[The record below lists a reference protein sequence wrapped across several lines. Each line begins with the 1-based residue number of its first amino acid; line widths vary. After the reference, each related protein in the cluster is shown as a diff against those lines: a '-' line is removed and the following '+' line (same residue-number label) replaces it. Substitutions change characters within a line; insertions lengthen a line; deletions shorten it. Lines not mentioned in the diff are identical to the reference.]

1 MNKATFYGAGFPY
14 RDFGKLSG
22 KLIVLEGTDGVGRST
37 QIKKLRSWLEEEG
50 YAVSDT
56 GLTRS
61 ELTAS
66 GIEAAKSGH
75 TLGPI
80 TMSLFYAADFAD
92 RLENQI
98 IPALQAG
105 FVVLS
110 DRYFYSV
117 VARDCIRGI
126 DRNWSKELYGIAL
139 KPDLI
144 LYLKASIPSLVT
156 RLIHGRGL
164 NYWEAGMDLHVADN
178 FYDSFVQYQSMI
190 LEQLAVMVEEYN
202 FMTIDADQTPDEI
215 YEDLKKPI
223 LELLHNRLT
232 KGNKPK

>member
-1 MNKATFYGAGFPY
+1 MNKGTFYGAGFPY
-14 RDFGKLSG
+14 RDFGKLPG
-22 KLIVLEGTDGVGRST
+22 KLIVLEGADGVGRST
-37 QIKKLRSWLEEEG
+37 QIKKLRNWLEEEG

-61 ELTAS
+61 ELTAA
-66 GIEAAKSGH
+66 GLEFAKSGH

-117 VARDCIRGI
+117 IARDSIRGI
-126 DRNWSKELYGIAL
+126 NRAWSKLLYGIAL

-144 LYLKASIPSLVT
+144 LYMKASVPSLVT

-164 NYWEAGMDLHVADN
+164 NYWEAGMDLHLADN
-178 FYDSFVQYQSMI
+178 FYDSFVQYQGLI
-190 LEQLAVMVEEYN
+190 LEQFDIMSEEYN
-202 FMTIDADQTPDEI
+202 FVSINADQTPDEI
-215 YEDLKKPI
+215 FENLKRPI

-232 KGNKPK
+232 KGDKPK

>member
-14 RDFGKLSG
+14 RDFGNLPG

-37 QIKKLRSWLEEEG
+37 QVKMLRNWLEEEG

-61 ELTAS
+61 ELTAA
-66 GIEAAKSGH
+66 GLEAAKSGH

-117 VARDCIRGI
+117 VARDSIRGI
-126 DRNWSKELYGIAL
+126 SSTWSKQLYGIAL

-144 LYLKASIPSLVT
+144 LYMKASIPSLVT

-164 NYWEAGMDLHVADN
+164 NYWESGMDLHLADN
-178 FYDSFVQYQSMI
+178 LYDSFVQYQGLI
-190 LEQLAVMVEEYN
+190 LEQFDIMVKEYN
-202 FMTIDADQTPDEI
+202 FMTIDADPKEEKI
-215 YEDLKKPI
+215 LEELKKPI

>member
-1 MNKATFYGAGFPY
+1 MNKGTFYGAGFPY
-14 RDFGKLSG
+14 RDFGKLPG
-22 KLIVLEGTDGVGRST
+22 KLIVLEGADGVGRST
-37 QIKKLRSWLEEEG
+37 QIKKLRNWLEEEG

-61 ELTAS
+61 ELTAA
-66 GIEAAKSGH
+66 GLEFAKSGH

-117 VARDCIRGI
+117 IARDSIRGI
-126 DRNWSKELYGIAL
+126 NRAWSKLLYGIAL

-144 LYLKASIPSLVT
+144 LYMKASVPSLVT

-164 NYWEAGMDLHVADN
+164 NYWEAGMDLHLADN
-178 FYDSFVQYQSMI
+178 FYDSFVQYQALI
-190 LEQLAVMVEEYN
+190 LEQFDIMSEEYN
-202 FMTIDADQTPDEI
+202 FVSINADQTPDEI
-215 YEDLKKPI
+215 FENLKRPI

-232 KGNKPK
+232 KGDKPK

>member
-14 RDFGKLSG
+14 RDFGNLPG

-37 QIKKLRSWLEEEG
+37 QVKMLRNWLEEEG

-61 ELTAS
+61 ELTAA
-66 GIEAAKSGH
+66 GLEAAKSGH

-117 VARDCIRGI
+117 VARDSIRGI
-126 DRNWSKELYGIAL
+126 SSTWSKQLYGIAL

-144 LYLKASIPSLVT
+144 LYMKASIPSLVT

-164 NYWEAGMDLHVADN
+164 NYWESGMDLHLADN
-178 FYDSFVQYQSMI
+178 LYDSFVQYQGLI
-190 LEQLAVMVEEYN
+190 LEQFDIMAKEYN
-202 FMTIDADQTPDEI
+202 FMTIDADPT
-215 YEDLKKPI
+215 EDKIFEELNKPI

>member
-14 RDFGKLSG
+14 RDFGNLPG

-37 QIKKLRSWLEEEG
+37 QVKMLRNWLEEEG

-61 ELTAS
+61 ELTAA
-66 GIEAAKSGH
+66 GLEAAKSGH

-117 VARDCIRGI
+117 VARDSIRGI
-126 DRNWSKELYGIAL
+126 SSTWSKQLYGIAL

-144 LYLKASIPSLVT
+144 LYMKASIPSLVT

-164 NYWEAGMDLHVADN
+164 NYWESGMDLHLADN
-178 FYDSFVQYQSMI
+178 LYDSFVQYQGLI
-190 LEQLAVMVEEYN
+190 LEQFDIMAKEYN
-202 FMTIDADQTPDEI
+202 FMTIDADPT
-215 YEDLKKPI
+215 EDKIFEELKKPI

>member
-110 DRYFYSV
+110 DRYFCSV

-126 DRNWSKELYGIAL
+126 NRNWSKELYGIAL